1 MDRNWKVSSCDIVY
15 LRRRPAHRRLKDE
28 NTMQQLKI
36 ELDNCYG
43 IRKLDH
49 DFDFSNGSVYA
60 IYAANGAMK
69 SCLAQTFQ
77 DLADG
82 KPSRDRIF
90 PTRATARKIVN
101 EKGVELPKES
111 VLLIRP
117 YDEVFGHTEKTST
130 LLVDAKL

>member
-1 MDRNWKVSSCDIVY
+1 
-15 LRRRPAHRRLKDE
+15 
-28 NTMQQLKI
+28 MQHLKI
-36 ELDNCYG
+36 ELENCYG

-49 DFDFSNGSVYA
+49 DLDFSNGSVYA

-130 LLVDAKL
+130 LLVDAKLRKEL